1 MLPATMSMSR
11 AGSTGIS
18 PESTTRAVESITR
31 HWPPA
36 KVFFLLSLSWPGR
49 AAPPRK
55 SVLIMTIC
63 RVLGVALLCA
73 AFFLSKL
80 LAAGESIT
88 AR

>member
-11 AGSTGIS
+11 AGNTGIS

-63 RVLGVALLCA
+63 RVLALLCA